1 MKFSKRIYKAF
12 AILVLMITVI
22 FNNFIMD
29 VYAYDMPL
37 GKDNKSNKIY
47 EWVRVRSVKDIM
59 DILLV
64 DEEETVLE
72 RVLCAAN

>member
-59 DILLV
+59 DILG
-64 DEEETVLE
+64 DEEYSRKKEFRL
-72 RVLCAAN
+72 